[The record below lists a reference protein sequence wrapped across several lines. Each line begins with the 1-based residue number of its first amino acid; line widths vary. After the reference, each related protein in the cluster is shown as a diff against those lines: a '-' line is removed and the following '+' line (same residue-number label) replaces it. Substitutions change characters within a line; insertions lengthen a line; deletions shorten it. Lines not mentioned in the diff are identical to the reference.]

1 MDEITLELKK
11 RFNVWRKINHLGDT
25 EVINLIRKDSVDILF
40 DLSGHTAKNR
50 LSIFVN
56 KAAPVQVTWCGYNAS
71 TGLKEIDYII
81 VDPHVV
87 PLCDQKYFAEKIF
100 QLPNTFQCISINDD
114 IKIDHSDYQNKK
126 DITFGSFNNLS
137 KINDNVIDIWSEI
150 LKRVKDSTLF
160 LKAKQL
166 DNLKMV
172 ENIRKKFEK
181 NGISAEKII
190 TEGRSKTREEMLKKY
205 NQIDIALDP
214 FPYSGVT
221 TSLEAN
227 WMGVPLLT
235 KKGNNFYSRIGVSI
249 NKNLSMEDWI
259 ANNEKDY
266 ISKAISK
273 ASDLEKL
280 FQIKKELRN
289 KFLKSPLSN
298 TKQYAKH
305 FESFL
310 NLIWKTYLEK
320 K

>member
-1 MDEITLELKK
+1 
-11 RFNVWRKINHLGDT
+11 
-25 EVINLIRKDSVDILF
+25 
-40 DLSGHTAKNR
+40 
-50 LSIFVN
+50 
-56 KAAPVQVTWCGYNAS
+56 
-71 TGLKEIDYII
+71 
-81 VDPHVV
+81 
-87 PLCDQKYFAEKIF
+87 
-100 QLPNTFQCISINDD
+100 
-114 IKIDHSDYQNKK
+114 
-126 DITFGSFNNLS
+126 
-137 KINDNVIDIWSEI
+137 
-150 LKRVKDSTLF
+150 
-160 LKAKQL
+160 
-166 DNLKMV
+166 
-172 ENIRKKFEK
+172 
-181 NGISAEKII
+181 
-190 TEGRSKTREEMLKKY
+190 MLKKY

-249 NKNLSMEDWI
+249 NKNLGMDDWI

-298 TKQYAKH
+298 AKQYAKH
-305 FESFL
+305 FENCL

>member
-1 MDEITLELKK
+1 
-11 RFNVWRKINHLGDT
+11 
-25 EVINLIRKDSVDILF
+25 VINLVGKDSVDILF

-81 VDPHVV
+81 VDPYVV
-87 PLCDQKYFAEKIF
+87 PLTDQKYFTEKIF

-114 IKIDHSDYQNKK
+114 IKIDHSSYQNKK

-137 KINDNVIDIWSEI
+137 KINDNVIEVWSEI
-150 LKRVKDSTLF
+150 LKKVQNSKLF

-166 DNLKMV
+166 DNLIIV
-172 ENIRKKFEK
+172 ENIKKKFQK
-181 NGISAEKII
+181 KGISADKII
-190 TEGRSKTREEMLKKY
+190 TEGPSKTRKEMLKKY

-214 FPYSGVT
+214 FPYSGIT

-235 KKGNNFYSRIGVSI
+235 KKGNNFYSRIGTSI
-249 NKNLSMEDWI
+249 NKNLNMEDWI
-259 ANNEKDY
+259 ANDEKDY
-266 ISKAISK
+266 ILKAISK
-273 ASDLEKL
+273 ASDLKKL
-280 FQIKKELRN
+280 FQIKRELRN
-289 KFLKSPLSN
+289 NFLKSPLSN

-305 FESFL
+305 FENCL
-310 NLIWKTYLEK
+310 NSMWKTYLEK